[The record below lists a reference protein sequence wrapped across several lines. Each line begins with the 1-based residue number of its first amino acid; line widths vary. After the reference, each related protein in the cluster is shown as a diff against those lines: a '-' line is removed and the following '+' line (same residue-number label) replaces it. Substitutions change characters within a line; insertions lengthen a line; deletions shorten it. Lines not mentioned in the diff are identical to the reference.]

1 MGVPSGNRVY
11 NIQQVWQH
19 HHEIMRLKLLG
30 LKNKRIA
37 EIVGMTPVMV
47 SNIINSPVARI
58 RLDEMQSARDLDT
71 VDVAKKI
78 QTLQVKAVDYLE
90 DVLED
95 DTAMTSTRVKV
106 AQDLLDRG
114 GHGAVRRQEIL
125 SAHLTSEDIDR
136 IKQRAMEVKTQQS
149 AVDV

>member
-1 MGVPSGNRVY
+1 
-11 NIQQVWQH
+11 
-19 HHEIMRLKLLG
+19 MRLKLLG